1 MSADV
6 VNTVIL
12 SVLLAAAVGGGYY
25 VTQRV
30 QPAELEA
37 VEADIE
43 AIESRDAHVETLL
56 VEEAAASEAAAAT
69 LAQWNTR
76 YKVLPPEL
84 TSAEVVSY
92 LNALS
97 ARGFHRF
104 DLALSGMDPGPT
116 ATAYTYQ
123 VTGGGVL
130 REPVRLHLAPRE
142 RAGALP
148 RPRPPGQEGGDD
160 ARGRGDGPAGRARL
174 VLDGR
179 RRLLQLEPGHLGARG
194 RRPAAGGVPG
204 PSRGRQPV
212 LSRFVLETLPPNTDD
227 LVDVDADP
235 LVSVVG
241 GTAVFSRG
249 GQLRQLRAGDR
260 VYLGRVASVDPR
272 VARVTIDLNKGGIRE
287 RVELDLET
295 GERYRQHLGGAQV
308 APSTARAVPPGP
320 ALQEAPPAPGT
331 PEAVEAGT
339 YQAAP
344 ID

>member
-76 YKVLPPEL
+76 YKVLPSEL

-123 VTGGGVL
+123 VTGEAYFESL
-130 REPVRLHLAPRE
+130 FAFIWHLE
-142 RAGALP
+142 N
-148 RPRPPGQEGGDD
+148 
-160 ARGRGDGPAGRARL
+160 GRGLYRVRD
-174 VLDGR
+174 
-179 RRLLQLEPGHLGARG
+179 LQVKKEVTTLGDAET
-194 RRPAAGGVPG
+194 
-204 PSRGRQPV
+204 GRQVV
-212 LSRFVLETLPPNTDD
+212 LASFSMAVDAFFSSNRDISAPEGVVPPPEAFPARRAAVNPFFPFVLETLPPNTDD

-295 GERYRQHLGGAQV
+295 GERYRQHLGGARV